1 MQTDPE
7 IAFPVEAVVD
17 THHMLAVA
25 DLLEN
30 QLVADV
36 DQIAHAGHFHGKDF
50 FGRLLDRFVSEKKM
64 KNEKIHNT
72 ETTFADYFAE
82 TEIVF
87 FRVIF
92 ANKGRW

>member
-36 DQIAHAGHFHGKDF
+36 DQIAHAGHFHGKNF
-50 FGRLLDRFVSEKKM
+50 FGRLLDRFVSEK
-64 KNEKIHNT
+64 NEKWKRY
-72 ETTFADYFAE
+72 TTLKPPSPI
-82 TEIVF
+82 TSL
-87 FRVIF
+87 RP
-92 ANKGRW
+92 R